1 MALDIARYKKMNH
14 EFDRRVGLLNW
25 YEDLEALGFQTTCI
39 SGSFSHRDVPM
50 LEEYCKDN
58 PSYHI
63 VSFISLIHT
72 VNRLDYR
79 GSSFFLANGDSD
91 PSLELIL
98 PQEVSDH
105 FATELKLLIDRLNPK
120 LNL

>member
-1 MALDIARYKKMNH
+1 MALDIAWYQKLNH

-39 SGSFSHRDVPM
+39 SGSFSHKELPK
-50 LEEYCKDN
+50 LERYCKSN
-58 PSYHI
+58 PDYHI

-105 FATELKLLIDRLNPK
+105 FTTEFELLIDRLNPM
-120 LNL
+120 LHL